1 MEIEYI
7 EKPRGGAFRSKM
19 VMCDNRSYVNQ
30 KERKASGLGEIE
42 HKRRAG
48 RGAAFITGPNTGMLP
63 TPSTKARK
71 NIAMSELL
79 VLIDISILISYNY
92 KKLFLRRFMKKHI
105 FLLALLLILLVTT
118 VAAAKSPINENI
130 IKYRYYV
137 KQISL
142 YPEFEGDFVLNFEKQ
157 MSSVALEN
165 EVASAT
171 TNYKEVLNYI
181 DCKNSNEVVIY
192 AEFLKMLK
200 ENLAAAGVFPQKF
213 DDIVISDEI
222 NETVFNEFSLE
233 FNNCIDLNSSLPD
246 VVKKTK
252 RIYPYLSKA
261 YFMKSNKTE
270 AHNLFKTFL
279 DDINKTKGDPE
290 QDAYKQAVA
299 YTNNAYNEYCNNNFE
314 LSAKSFENSIP
325 YWETFYNLSGN
336 SALVPYLKGT
346 LKVYQGNSAV
356 EYDFNYARQLF
367 ESAIALFPN
376 DFNGKFSIYWAN
388 CSIAEIYY
396 RQNDIKGF
404 ISWMQSHP
412 AFKGSNQ
419 DAHDADAAIVLKTSV
434 IQHEY
439 NRLAQQPYVW
449 NNSNNGKKDRKAIT
463 DSIKKIES
471 NNQNTP
477 ANIYIKK
484 FIKRYKSIMESNSL
498 EISEVSFYSVSD
510 DPMPSAMSTDRE
522 QLRINLKDHELN
534 GATGVDY
541 VLIEPPDWSVT
552 ISGNNYNVTKKKV
565 AVVRGKILRLIV
577 KLNFNATAPLNV
589 NITGKSQSLSF
600 HQIGQPNTDNRIVIE
615 SDKPVQNTVGILD
628 NYTISWYNNNIVM
641 DPTNHAPI
649 YIVRQYVKELCFW
662 QIVEYT
668 CKWLEKLSADDLAS
682 NEKGDKNVINAIWDG
697 CSIDNLTNLKY
708 EYHYP
713 YEEAK
718 TLADLLRIKSGKC
731 KRWAY
736 FLKHCFYCQGIVSK
750 MFDEN
755 NNQII
760 SEGGS
765 YIEFFFKENPDLP
778 FKLMMFKYYDKKVDE
793 DKGFEVIGKKY
804 KIDFLPDHALVGI
817 GGKLI
822 SGSPLYSQG
831 EIFDIVFHIRSNS
844 YQYEFIAVKNLIDHA
859 KPDEIFNK
867 DPNVKQFDMNYSKVD
882 HE

>member
-1 MEIEYI
+1 
-7 EKPRGGAFRSKM
+7 
-19 VMCDNRSYVNQ
+19 
-30 KERKASGLGEIE
+30 
-42 HKRRAG
+42 
-48 RGAAFITGPNTGMLP
+48 
-63 TPSTKARK
+63 
-71 NIAMSELL
+71 
-79 VLIDISILISYNY
+79 
-92 KKLFLRRFMKKHI
+92 MKKNI
-105 FLLALLLILLVTT
+105 FLLALLLILIVTT
-118 VAAAKSPINENI
+118 VAVAKSPINENI

-157 MSSVALEN
+157 MSSIALEN
-165 EVASAT
+165 EVASAA

-261 YFMKSNKTE
+261 YFMKNNKTVTQ
-270 AHNLFKTFL
+270 NLFKTFL

-471 NNQNTP
+471 NTQNTP
-477 ANIYIKK
+477 VNIYIKK
-484 FIKRYKSIMESNSL
+484 FIKRYKSIMESNLL
-498 EISEVSFYSVSD
+498 EVNEITFYSLVD
-510 DPMPSAMSTDRE
+510 ETPLPPLPKKANIPL
-522 QLRINLKDHELN
+522 QARIALKDHKD
-534 GATGVDY
+534 GA
-541 VLIEPPDWSVT
+541 IMNEPDWR
-552 ISGNNYNVTKKKV
+552 ISANGNTYSIKTHQV
-565 AVVRGKILRLIV
+565 AVVRNKKVRLDV
-577 KLNFNATAPLNV
+577 KFNSTIPENFLIQGHSNLGGDFKLISINGNTATFESSKLA
-589 NITGKSQSLSF
+589 
-600 HQIGQPNTDNRIVIE
+600 DNRVGVIE
-615 SDKPVQNTVGILD
+615 NVFVNWTNNGAH
-628 NYTISWYNNNIVM
+628 TIQTSFSK
-641 DPTNHAPI
+641 I
-649 YIVRQYVKELCFW
+649 YIVREYVALPCYW
-662 QIVEYT
+662 QIIEYT
-668 CKWLEKLSADDLAS
+668 CKWLENLSPRQLEDEQAVVD
-682 NEKGDKNVINAIWDG
+682 AIWAGCDKGNLKNLGYSYKFPENDDDPNSVLEILRDKKSRCGGWSRFFIHCLLTQGISNDG
-697 CSIDNLTNLKY
+697 CEVGKEKVCSAVIQIYGDCVKSNRKSFCYLK
-708 EYHYP
+708 
-713 YEEAK
+713 
-718 TLADLLRIKSGKC
+718 
-731 KRWAY
+731 
-736 FLKHCFYCQGIVSK
+736 
-750 MFDEN
+750 N
-755 NNQII
+755 
-760 SEGGS
+760 
-765 YIEFFFKENPDLP
+765 
-778 FKLMMFKYYDKKVDE
+778 
-793 DKGFEVIGKKY
+793 
-804 KIDFLPDHALVGI
+804 
-817 GGKLI
+817 
-822 SGSPLYSQG
+822 
-831 EIFDIVFHIRSNS
+831 
-844 YQYEFIAVKNLIDHA
+844 
-859 KPDEIFNK
+859 
-867 DPNVKQFDMNYSKVD
+867 
-882 HE
+882 